1 MRVSELI
8 QILSTF
14 DQNAEVVINPDI
26 TKGRYKAAPGNR
38 PKRFSYEPDYEVT
51 ERTVKLMGDAQD
63 VICIGL
69 AEEVGLLN
77 PVNQ

>member
-1 MRVSELI
+1 MKVSELI

-14 DQNAEVVINPDI
+14 DQNAEIVINPDI

-38 PKRFSYEPDYEVT
+38 PKRFAYEPDFEVT
-51 ERTVKLMGDAQD
+51 ERVVKLMGTEQNVVA
-63 VICIGL
+63 IGMT
-69 AEEVGLLN
+69 EEVGLLN